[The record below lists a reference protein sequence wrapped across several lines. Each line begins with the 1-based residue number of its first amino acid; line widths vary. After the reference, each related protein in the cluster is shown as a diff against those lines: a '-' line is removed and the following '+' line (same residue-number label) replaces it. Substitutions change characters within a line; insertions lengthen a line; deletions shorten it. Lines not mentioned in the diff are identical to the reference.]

1 MPNPRNKP
9 LLAAA
14 CGLSFIITACAQ
26 NPVLLVSEPTALQET
41 SPPPQPTANEDPT
54 LTPAPP
60 STPRPDPSP
69 TVFASG
75 PEIIGYTVAGRSLT
89 MYRYGGGPSRRLI
102 VAGIH
107 GGYEWNTI
115 ALAHQLMSHL
125 TVHPEI
131 IPPNVSLYLLP
142 ALNKDGEARSS
153 SYEGRA
159 NDNGVDLN
167 RNWPSLWQENWPK
180 AGCWSYRPIHGGSAP
195 ASEPEVAAL
204 MEFILGND
212 IEAIISYHS
221 AALGIFPG
229 GQPPFPDSVDL
240 AETVAEV
247 VPYPYPPVDAGCLYT
262 GQFTDWAADVGIPAL
277 VVELTNHRD
286 TDLEINLRVLEAFLN
301 WDPDDEPN

>member
-1 MPNPRNKP
+1 
-9 LLAAA
+9 
-14 CGLSFIITACAQ
+14 
-26 NPVLLVSEPTALQET
+26 
-41 SPPPQPTANEDPT
+41 
-54 LTPAPP
+54 
-60 STPRPDPSP
+60 
-69 TVFASG
+69 
-75 PEIIGYTVAGRSLT
+75 

-131 IPPNVSLYLLP
+131 IPPNVSLFLLP
-142 ALNKDGEARSS
+142 ALNPDGEARSS

-159 NDNGVDLN
+159 NENGADLN

-204 MEFILGND
+204 MEFILGNG
-212 IEAIISYHS
+212 IEAILSYHS

-229 GQPPFPDSVDL
+229 GQPPLDESISL
-240 AETVAEV
+240 ADAVAEV
-247 VPYPYPPVDAGCLYT
+247 APYPYPPLNAGCLYT
-262 GQFTDWAADVGIPAL
+262 GQFADWAADVGIPAL
-277 VVELTNHRD
+277 DVELTNHRD

-301 WDPDDEPN
+301 WEPDDEPN